1 MCSFKLP
8 IIRDRCRRHMVAKVS
23 VTNSRNTG
31 KHKTA
36 IPTTQLADMTVFFMP
51 ACLRAGK
58 SSVARRG
65 LSRNGVY
72 MRVHAYR
79 KKPQTTTPQAI
90 AIFYRRRI
98 FRSPLGSRNARRGAY
113 MAYVST
119 ERFAADT
126 AVGEKD

>member
-1 MCSFKLP
+1 
-8 IIRDRCRRHMVAKVS
+8 
-23 VTNSRNTG
+23 
-31 KHKTA
+31 
-36 IPTTQLADMTVFFMP
+36 MTVFFMP

-90 AIFYRRRI
+90 AIIYRRRI
-98 FRSPLGSRNARRGAY
+98 FRSPLRIFMSKMRRENRLWLGGAASRNGVY
-113 MAYVST
+113 MRVHEYRKKPLPTTPQAILTSIYLV
-119 ERFAADT
+119 
-126 AVGEKD
+126 